1 MMLNNMMSKPLLG
14 VGMVLPSVLS
24 PLIIMGS
31 SVRVWCLDWCML
43 FWGWWYSLL
52 LWEYIHFPFADN
64 FPFPPCLSVQF
75 SSATQSCPTLCDP
88 AFRRLK
94 HLLGTCWLLLLGNC
108 SYLSSLFLGKHCIA
122 GAVGLLKSS
131 YHLNC

>member
-52 LWEYIHFPFADN
+52 LWEYIHFPF
-64 FPFPPCLSVQF
+64 PPCLSVQF
-75 SSATQSCPTLCDP
+75 SSVQPLSHVRLFATLP
-88 AFRRLK
+88 
-94 HLLGTCWLLLLGNC
+94 LG
-108 SYLSSLFLGKHCIA
+108 
-122 GAVGLLKSS
+122 V
-131 YHLNC
+131 